1 MNDVKQSVAVM
12 LANHFPFSNNGEK
25 IIEIAERKARVASV
39 SAMYLPHL
47 TDPLDLH
54 KQQE

>member
-1 MNDVKQSVAVM
+1 MKDSRQSVAVM

-25 IIEIAERKARVASV
+25 IIESAERKARVASV